1 MFCYNPFGYASGI
14 VTTLGNEFSE
24 ICNKYSEQR
33 GGGGAWEWGGGN
45 LLLGLHTDKRICL
58 SLERAA
64 SLSLVPKQR
73 MLRAVVSSQS

>member
-33 GGGGAWEWGGGN
+33 GGGVRGSGAVA
-45 LLLGLHTDKRICL
+45 TCY
-58 SLERAA
+58 
-64 SLSLVPKQR
+64 LVYI
-73 MLRAVVSSQS
+73 LINVFVSV